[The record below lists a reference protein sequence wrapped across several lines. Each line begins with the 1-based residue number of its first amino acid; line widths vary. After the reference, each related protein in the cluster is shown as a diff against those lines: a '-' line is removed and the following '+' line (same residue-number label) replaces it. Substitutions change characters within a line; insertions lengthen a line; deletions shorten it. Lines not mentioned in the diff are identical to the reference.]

1 LKLSLTKNI
10 ENPFIEAIVTSG
22 RHQLSGSSEVI
33 TIGGN
38 LFINE
43 TTVGRS
49 LSLRVELLIEPTL
62 DGV

>member
-1 LKLSLTKNI
+1 
-10 ENPFIEAIVTSG
+10 
-22 RHQLSGSSEVI
+22 LSGSSEVI
-33 TIGGN
+33 TIGGD

>member
-22 RHQLSGSSEVI
+22 RHQLSGGSEVI
-33 TIGGN
+33 TIGGD